1 MHDDLTEGPAVSEQ
15 GNILFYDFETTGL
28 PDWSKPSDGA
38 QQPHIV
44 QVAAILA
51 DGETGDTIC
60 AIDLIARPE
69 GWEIPEKASAIH
81 GITTLMAGHTGMPE
95 KMLVRAL
102 WYLWLNS
109 SLRVGHNESFD
120 ARIMR
125 IALLRHADRAKSDRW
140 KLGKRYCTCD
150 GATPLVKAPPTEKMI
165 AAGRGKQYKRANLGE
180 AYMAATGKEL
190 VGAHSAMPDVL
201 ACKAVYEWLQEQ
213 GGE

>member
-1 MHDDLTEGPAVSEQ
+1 MPEGT
-15 GNILFYDFETTGL
+15 NILFYDFETTGL
-28 PDWSKPSDGA
+28 PDWSAPSDAA

-51 DGETGDTIC
+51 HGETGETITS
-60 AIDLIARPE
+60 IDLIVRPE
-69 GWEIPEKASAIH
+69 GWEIPEVASDIH
-81 GITTLMAGHTGMPE
+81 GITTMMAGHTGMPE
-95 KMLVRAL
+95 KMVVRAL
-102 WYLWLNS
+102 WYMWLNA

-125 IALLRHADRAKSDRW
+125 IALLRFADRAKSDHW

-165 AAGRGKQYKRANLGE
+165 AAGRSKQFKRANLGE
-180 AYMAATGKEL
+180 AYLAATGKEL

-201 ACKAVYEWLQEQ
+201 ACKAVHEWLQTQKGDE
-213 GGE
+213 